1 MQSFSKTIKKHKWI
15 IFTMKLS
22 LLLVFILLLFLQF
35 KDLPKTTLTL
45 EKINPYIGF
54 CVVLFI
60 PLNWYCEYKKW
71 QISVAYVSE
80 TESVKKIQHS
90 FLAGIITGMLSPNM
104 LGNFV
109 GRIFYFHRS
118 FRMDLIILTTLS
130 NFSQFIWSMV
140 FGLLGIAVIS
150 YNEYT
155 LVFWIGAFLIILLL
169 SFYFLFENYMLR
181 LPFLKKWI
189 RRFSSFQFNYRI
201 KNSFL
206 LWSGL
211 RHVIFSLQFLFMLHF
226 FNVELNFAL
235 VFWIWQVYFWVTLS
249 PSLFLGKI
257 VIRESIA
264 IWVLSSAGVEAG
276 PVILASLSIWILN
289 LFIPTIFSLLLCQSP
304 SDIET

>member
-1 MQSFSKTIKKHKWI
+1 
-15 IFTMKLS
+15 MKLS